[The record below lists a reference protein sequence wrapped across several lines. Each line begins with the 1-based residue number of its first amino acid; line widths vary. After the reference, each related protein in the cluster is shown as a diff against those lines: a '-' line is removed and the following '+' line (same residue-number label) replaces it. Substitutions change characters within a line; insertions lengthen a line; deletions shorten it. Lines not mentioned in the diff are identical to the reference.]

1 MVLYGITLPPLA
13 EELKDSDKTLLSI
26 FYTNDVEFD
35 GLARRSAVQ
44 LRPLMEQGMYQGY
57 LPETAKSLFISKN
70 TEDKEAAR
78 QEFERSGLNINYVDV
93 S

>member
-57 LPETAKSLFISKN
+57 LPETAKSLFISEN